1 MTQIAFVAYP
11 GVTALD
17 VVGPYEVLRNLPHAQ
32 VRFVWLRGRRAT
44 SHWLT
49 LPALKA
55 FGAIPV
61 ADERIVHQDNI
72 VTSAG
77 VSAGLD
83 LALWLAG
90 QLGGEA
96 RAKAIQ
102 LAIEY
107 DPQPPFDSGHMSKAS
122 PTTKAA
128 ATALLSKD
136 RRQTGQSDGRNAA
149 RLGAGAGCC
158 AVATAQ
164 AAARW
169 RAGTSPVDSRGV
181 ADVPLDAQERLELC
195 DLLEELGP
203 AVATLI
209 EGWTAHDLA
218 AHIVLRE
225 RDLVAGLC
233 IVLPGPFQRFAER
246 RRARLAQSK
255 DFTWLVARIRSG
267 PPMGFFRIGWVR
279 TLANL
284 NEFFVHHEDVRR
296 ASGRG
301 PRSLTP
307 EMDAALWRNVRRGS
321 HFLSRRLHGCGL
333 EIEWVGTG
341 KRVRV
346 RSGEPTARLTRP
358 PGELLL
364 YVFGRR
370 AVARVEVSGPLEAIA
385 AVHRT
390 HFGM

>member
-107 DPQPPFDSGHMSKAS
+107 DRS
-122 PTTKAA
+122 
-128 ATALLSKD
+128 
-136 RRQTGQSDGRNAA
+136 RRST
-149 RLGAGAGCC
+149 
-158 AVATAQ
+158 
-164 AAARW
+164 
-169 RAGTSPVDSRGV
+169 PVT
-181 ADVPLDAQERLELC
+181 C
-195 DLLEELGP
+195 
-203 AVATLI
+203 
-209 EGWTAHDLA
+209 
-218 AHIVLRE
+218 
-225 RDLVAGLC
+225 
-233 IVLPGPFQRFAER
+233 R
-246 RRARLAQSK
+246 RRR
-255 DFTWLVARIRSG
+255 
-267 PPMGFFRIGWVR
+267 
-279 TLANL
+279 
-284 NEFFVHHEDVRR
+284 
-296 ASGRG
+296 
-301 PRSLTP
+301 
-307 EMDAALWRNVRRGS
+307 
-321 HFLSRRLHGCGL
+321 
-333 EIEWVGTG
+333 
-341 KRVRV
+341 
-346 RSGEPTARLTRP
+346 RP
-358 PGELLL
+358 PKPP
-364 YVFGRR
+364 RPR
-370 AVARVEVSGPLEAIA
+370 CCP
-385 AVHRT
+385 RT
-390 HFGM
+390 APNRPI